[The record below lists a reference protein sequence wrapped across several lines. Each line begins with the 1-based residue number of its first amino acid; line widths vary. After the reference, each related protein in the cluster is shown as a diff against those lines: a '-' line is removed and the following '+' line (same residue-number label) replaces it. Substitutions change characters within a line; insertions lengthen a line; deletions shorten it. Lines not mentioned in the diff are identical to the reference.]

1 MKPWNKSALAAS
13 LLFCLSFV
21 LSAQD
26 IDFSIRY
33 MDKRV
38 YYAGQGPILIQ
49 LTITNKSASTYRF
62 FLADERA
69 FSVDFDVRTMT
80 NRSLEPSEIL
90 IRKRTQNQRVF
101 FREVLIQSGESFSFT
116 EDLTD
121 YVALN
126 EAGSYVVQAR
136 LYPQLYQQKPNGTAT
151 GSVYGNSSGAFMS
164 SIAGNPSR
172 SMENPSVDSNRLA
185 LTLRPAPL
193 AEPGKAA
200 PVLDADTNAL
210 LVRQNLPPDQ
220 IISYILTARQKGQW
234 EKFFL
239 YLDLE
244 AMLVRDSARKRQW
257 QAESEEGRQRMLERY
272 RSDLKNAMIDGDI
285 ATIPIEFTVERTNY
299 GAEDGTVTV
308 LEKFRYGTYV
318 EKKRYTYYV
327 RRKDGIWVVVDY
339 SVVNLGTE

>member
-1 MKPWNKSALAAS
+1 
-13 LLFCLSFV
+13 
-21 LSAQD
+21 
-26 IDFSIRY
+26 

-49 LTITNKSASTYRF
+49 LTITNKGASTYRF

-80 NRSLEPSEIL
+80 NRSMEPSEIL

-121 YVALN
+121 YVTLN
-126 EAGSYVVQAR
+126 ETGSYVVQAR
-136 LYPQLYQQKPNGTAT
+136 LYPQLYQQKPNDVP
-151 GSVYGNSSGAFMS
+151 GSTMYRNSSGTVMS
-164 SIAGNPSR
+164 SIARDPAQGR
-172 SMENPSVDSNRLA
+172 ENPSLDSNRLA

-193 AEPGKAA
+193 AEPGKAV
-200 PVLDADTNAL
+200 PVLDADTNAI

-272 RSDLKNAMIDGDI
+272 RSDLKSAMIDGDI
-285 ATIPIEFTVERTNY
+285 STIPIEFTIERTNY
-299 GAEDGTVTV
+299 GAEEGTVTV

-318 EKKRYTYYV
+318 EKKRYTYFV
-327 RRKDGIWVVVDY
+327 RRKDGIWVVVNY

>member
-13 LLFCLSFV
+13 FFLFCISFV
-21 LSAQD
+21 LPAQD
-26 IDFSIRY
+26 IDVSIRY
-33 MDKRV
+33 LEKKV
-38 YYAGQGPILIQ
+38 YYAGQGPIFIQ
-49 LTITNKSASTYRF
+49 LTLTNKSASTYRF
-62 FLADERA
+62 YLADERA
-69 FSVDFDVRTMT
+69 FSIDFDVRTMT

-90 IRKRTQNQRVF
+90 IRKRTQNQQVF

-116 EDLTD
+116 EDLTS
-121 YVALN
+121 YVKLDQT
-126 EAGSYVVQAR
+126 GSYVIQAR
-136 LYPQLYQQKPNGTAT
+136 LYPALYQTARGTTNQA
-151 GSVYGNSSGAFMS
+151 
-164 SIAGNPSR
+164 I
-172 SMENPSVDSNRLA
+172 ESNRLA

-193 AEPGKAA
+193 AEPGKPGPA
-200 PVLDADTNAL
+200 LDADTNAI

-220 IISYILTARQKGQW
+220 VIAYILSARQKGQW

-244 AMLVRDSARKRQW
+244 AMLSRDGVRKRQW
-257 QAESEEGRQRMLERY
+257 QAESEEGRQKMLERY
-272 RSDLKNAMIDGDI
+272 RSDLKNAIVDGDI

-318 EKKRYTYYV
+318 ERKRYTYYV

-339 SVVNLGTE
+339 SVINLGTE

>member
-1 MKPWNKSALAAS
+1 MKPCNISALAAS
-13 LLFCLSFV
+13 LFFSCISFM
-21 LSAQD
+21 LPAQD

-49 LTITNKSASTYRF
+49 LNITNTSASTYRF
-62 FLADERA
+62 YLADERA
-69 FSVDFDVRTMT
+69 FSIDFDVRTMT

-90 IRKRTQNQRVF
+90 IRKRTQNQQVF

-116 EDLTD
+116 EDLTG
-121 YVALN
+121 YVKLD

-136 LYPQLYQQKPNGTAT
+136 LYPQLYQTA
-151 GSVYGNSSGAFMS
+151 SGKT
-164 SIAGNPSR
+164 NPAI
-172 SMENPSVDSNRLA
+172 ESNRLA

-193 AEPGKAA
+193 PEPGQPA
-200 PVLDADTNAL
+200 PVLDADTNEI

-220 IISYILTARQKGQW
+220 VIEYILTARQKGQW

-244 AMLVRDSARKRQW
+244 AMLSRDSARKRQW
-257 QAESEEGRQRMLERY
+257 QAESEEGRQKMLERY
-272 RSDLKNAMIDGDI
+272 RSDLKSGIVDGDI

-308 LEKFRYGTYV
+308 LKKFRYGTYV
-318 EKKRYTYYV
+318 EKKRYTYYL

-339 SVVNLGTE
+339 SVINLGTE